1 MSVDYKEAIKT
12 RRSNYEIGKDKILS
26 EDKIIEI
33 LKHSLKHSPT
43 FFNAQN
49 GRAILLFEKEHDKL
63 WAMVKESL
71 RKIVPAEKFS
81 STDEKISSFNNG
93 YGTVLFFEDVSIVKN
108 LQERFPL
115 YEANFPSWSTQ
126 SIGMLQYIVWTSLS
140 AEGLGASLQHY
151 NEVIDKEVRKTWN
164 IPDSW
169 KLISQMPFGNILTPA
184 KEKEFLPLEDR
195 LKIYKRR

>member
-1 MSVDYKEAIKT
+1 MSMNYSQAIQV
-12 RRSNYEIGKDKILS
+12 RRSNYTIGNEKIVP
-26 EDKIIEI
+26 EDKVEEII
-33 LKHSLKHSPT
+33 KNALKHSPT

-49 GRAILLFEKEHDKL
+49 GRIILLFGQESNKL
-63 WAMVKESL
+63 WAIIKESL

-81 STDEKISSFNNG
+81 STDKKIDSFNKG
-93 YGTVLFFEDVSIVKN
+93 YGTVLFFEDLSIVKN

-126 SIGMLQYIVWTSLS
+126 SIGMLQHIVWTSLS

-151 NEVIDKEVRKTWN
+151 NEVIEKEIQETWN
-164 IPDSW
+164 IPGSW
-169 KLISQMPFGNILTPA
+169 KLISQMPFGNILAPP

-195 LKIYKRR
+195 IKIYK